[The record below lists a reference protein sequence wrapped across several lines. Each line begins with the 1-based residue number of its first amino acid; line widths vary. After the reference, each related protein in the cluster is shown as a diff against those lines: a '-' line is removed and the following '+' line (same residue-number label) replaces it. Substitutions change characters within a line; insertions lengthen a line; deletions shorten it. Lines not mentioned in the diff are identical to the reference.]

1 MIGGM
6 MAPPFSVWTLLGLL
20 AVLVASS
27 AVFWVHVQRWTYN
40 RNWVAL
46 RDWANR
52 NGFRLYRA
60 KRAWVPAP
68 LAELTLPPPN
78 ALVSMVGKRTQL
90 LQIDTPGESAGE
102 PLRWNVLVCEL
113 GVDWPATALRPA
125 AHERSLVDLFRLAS
139 FPALMASDRFT
150 IHGSDAPAARAVA
163 GSMLMA
169 LLPQDLGLVLIGRR
183 LVLDFSTRPFD
194 GIELSRI
201 VSLTEQLVAHLPGV
215 KRGSGRGGS
224 GYWGEAI
231 NSSSDQPVFLEASQ
245 PPAAV

>member
-1 MIGGM
+1 VGVRDAVCRVGQARRLKVDIMGRM
-6 MAPPFSVWTLLGLL
+6 LSPPFSVWTLLGLL
-20 AVLVASS
+20 LVLIASS
-27 AVFWVHVQRWTYN
+27 AVFWIHVQRWTYN

-46 RDWANR
+46 GDWANR

-90 LQIDTPGESAGE
+90 LQIDTPADAAGGGGGGDGQ
-102 PLRWNVLVCEL
+102 PPRWNVLVREL
-113 GVDWPATALRPA
+113 EVDWPATALRPA
-125 AHERSLVDLFRLAS
+125 AHERSLVDLFGLAS

-150 IHGSDAPAARAVA
+150 FQGADAPAARGVA

-201 VSLTEQLVAHLPGV
+201 VSLAEQLVAHLPGV
-215 KRGSGRGGS
+215 KKT
-224 GYWGEAI
+224 
-231 NSSSDQPVFLEASQ
+231 
-245 PPAAV
+245 

>member
-1 MIGGM
+1 MALM
-6 MAPPFSVWTLLGLL
+6 LAPPFSLWTLLGLL
-20 AVLVASS
+20 LVLIASS

-46 RDWANR
+46 GDWANR
-52 NGFRLYRA
+52 NAFRLYRA

-90 LQIDTPGESAGE
+90 LQIDTPANVADGGAEAM
-102 PLRWNVLVCEL
+102 PPRWNVLVREL
-113 GVDWPATALRPA
+113 EVDWPATALRPA
-125 AHERSLVDLFRLAS
+125 AHERSLADLFRLAS

-150 IHGSDAPAARAVA
+150 IHGADAPAARAVA

-201 VSLTEQLVAHLPGV
+201 VSLAEQLVAHLPGL
-215 KRGSGRGGS
+215 KR
-224 GYWGEAI
+224 A
-231 NSSSDQPVFLEASQ
+231 SS
-245 PPAAV
+245 

>member
-1 MIGGM
+1 M
-6 MAPPFSVWTLLGLL
+6 MWRMTAPFSWWTFLGLL
-20 AVLVASS
+20 LVLLASS
-27 AVFWVHVQRWTYN
+27 AVFWIHVQRWSYN

-46 RDWANR
+46 GDWANR
-52 NGFRLYRA
+52 NGFKLHRA

-78 ALVSMVGKRTQL
+78 ALVSMVGRRMQL
-90 LQIDTPGESAGE
+90 LQMDTPVNDRGGGGGAEA
-102 PLRWNVLVCEL
+102 PAPRWNVLVCDVEEY
-113 GVDWPATALRPA
+113 WPATALRPA

-150 IHGSDAPAARAVA
+150 VHGADAPAARAVVA
-163 GSMLMA
+163 SMLLA

-201 VSLTEQLVAHLPGV
+201 VSLTEQLVARLPGV
-215 KRGSGRGGS
+215 KK
-224 GYWGEAI
+224 
-231 NSSSDQPVFLEASQ
+231 
-245 PPAAV
+245 